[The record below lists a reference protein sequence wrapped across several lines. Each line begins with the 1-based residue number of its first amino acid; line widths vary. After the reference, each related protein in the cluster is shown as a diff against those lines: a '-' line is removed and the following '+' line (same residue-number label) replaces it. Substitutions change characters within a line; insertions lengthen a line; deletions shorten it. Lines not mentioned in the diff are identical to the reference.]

1 MNGDVW
7 KTLDWKNSELQGNYN
22 SETDNIKIR
31 HGKKDGI
38 AYVFCSSNS
47 LYKKDDRQDFVSKVV
62 NKDKFEWENITQDID
77 HEKIIYIRDIWLSW
91 YVVGINAKYNTIDAL
106 IRKMREET
114 EGMQVI
120 TVGVS
125 SEPALCEQDIEQAKY
140 AKMCSNVKILRVR
153 SKTHGC
159 AISPVA

>member
-38 AYVFCSSNS
+38 AYIFCSSNS

-77 HEKIIYIRDIWLSW
+77 HEKIIYSKRHMVELVCCRD
-91 YVVGINAKYNTIDAL
+91 K
-106 IRKMREET
+106 
-114 EGMQVI
+114 
-120 TVGVS
+120 
-125 SEPALCEQDIEQAKY
+125 C
-140 AKMCSNVKILRVR
+140 KI
-153 SKTHGC
+153 
-159 AISPVA
+159 

>member
-31 HGKKDGI
+31 H
-38 AYVFCSSNS
+38 
-47 LYKKDDRQDFVSKVV
+47 
-62 NKDKFEWENITQDID
+62 
-77 HEKIIYIRDIWLSW
+77 EKIIYIRDIWLSW

-106 IRKMREET
+106 IKKMREET

-120 TVGVS
+120 
-125 SEPALCEQDIEQAKY
+125 
-140 AKMCSNVKILRVR
+140 
-153 SKTHGC
+153 HGWC
-159 AISPVA
+159 FLWWVYSCNISFIP

>member
-38 AYVFCSSNS
+38 AYIFCSSNS

-91 YVVGINAKYNTIDAL
+91 YVVGVNAKI
-106 IRKMREET
+106 
-114 EGMQVI
+114 
-120 TVGVS
+120 
-125 SEPALCEQDIEQAKY
+125 
-140 AKMCSNVKILRVR
+140 
-153 SKTHGC
+153 
-159 AISPVA
+159 

>member
-38 AYVFCSSNS
+38 AYIFCSSNS

-62 NKDKFEWENITQDID
+62 NKDKFEWENNLYKRHMVELVCCRDKC
-77 HEKIIYIRDIWLSW
+77 KI
-91 YVVGINAKYNTIDAL
+91 
-106 IRKMREET
+106 
-114 EGMQVI
+114 
-120 TVGVS
+120 
-125 SEPALCEQDIEQAKY
+125 
-140 AKMCSNVKILRVR
+140 
-153 SKTHGC
+153 
-159 AISPVA
+159 

>member
-77 HEKIIYIRDIWLSW
+77 HEKNYLYKRHMVEL
-91 YVVGINAKYNTIDAL
+91 VCCRGK
-106 IRKMREET
+106 
-114 EGMQVI
+114 
-120 TVGVS
+120 
-125 SEPALCEQDIEQAKY
+125 C
-140 AKMCSNVKILRVR
+140 KI
-153 SKTHGC
+153 
-159 AISPVA
+159 